1 MQARIDALEDLL
13 EAERNA
19 RITDVTRNAI
29 TRNANADRQRR
40 YRERKRNASTLGGRV
55 NRASGPSV

>member
-19 RITDVTRNAI
+19 RVTDVTRNAV
-29 TRNANADRQRR
+29 TRNAVT
-40 YRERKRNASTLGGRV
+40 RNA
-55 NRASGPSV
+55 